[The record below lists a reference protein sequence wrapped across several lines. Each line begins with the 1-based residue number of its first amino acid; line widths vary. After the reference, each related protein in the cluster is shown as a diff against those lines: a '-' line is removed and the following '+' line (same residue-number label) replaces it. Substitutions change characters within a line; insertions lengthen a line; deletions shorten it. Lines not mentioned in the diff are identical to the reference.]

1 MPPTPAEAMKKNEG
15 QGDPRLARE
24 VRALLVEAEKVVE
37 DYIGEPLLV
46 RLSPYLSDCI
56 QGGTSNPK
64 SVRTMDA
71 MEREVMTPMRES
83 GWNAEI
89 DSTLLAFGGKSY
101 WSLKLTDPSA

>member
-56 QGGTSNPK
+56 QGGTSN
-64 SVRTMDA
+64 A